1 MIQDNF
7 HRIKKSITP
16 KRGDKKFKKKNGVSL
31 LNPALLIGF
40 IVSRL
45 GLVHSF
51 SSFSKKS
58 WSLYLKLQ
66 RFYPRFIVSRVSFIS
81 LVLVCCL
88 KKVLEFI
95 FKTPTLFLKIHRIL
109 VSYTNNNLIVKV

>member
-1 MIQDNF
+1 M
-7 HRIKKSITP
+7 KKWHTIP
-16 KRGDKKFKKKNGVSL
+16 KMGDKKSKKKNGVSL
-31 LNPALLIGF
+31 LNPALLIG
-40 IVSRL
+40 
-45 GLVHSF
+45 
-51 SSFSKKS
+51 
-58 WSLYLKLQ
+58 
-66 RFYPRFIVSRVSFIS
+66 FIVSRVSFIS